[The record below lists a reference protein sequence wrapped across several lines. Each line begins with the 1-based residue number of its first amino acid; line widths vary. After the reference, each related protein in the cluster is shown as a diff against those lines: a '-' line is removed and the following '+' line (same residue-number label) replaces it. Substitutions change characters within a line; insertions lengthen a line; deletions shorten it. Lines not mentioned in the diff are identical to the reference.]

1 MTTYVI
7 YESPVQGSGL
17 AGEKARSAPIPAD
30 NAKARETLERAG
42 WKLVEEFEQEEAD
55 TEARASN
62 LPRIAQEFLAAGQ
75 GEAEL
80 AFEEDAAMVDTL
92 IETTEAPVF
101 VTALGDQFW
110 GGMGV
115 TDAQRDALINAGY
128 VGADSLNAATDA
140 QLQGVPGVGPATV
153 RNIRK
158 ALKQ

>member
-1 MTTYVI
+1 MAMYVV
-7 YESPVQGSGL
+7 YESAVQGSGL
-17 AGEKARSAPIPAD
+17 AGKKARSAPIPAD

-42 WKLVEEFEQEEAD
+42 WKLVEEFEAD
-55 TEARASN
+55 AATA
-62 LPRIAQEFLAAGQ
+62 AQR
-75 GEAEL
+75 GEVVT
-80 AFEEDAAMVDTL
+80 FEEDAARVDTL

-110 GGMGV
+110 NSMGV
-115 TDAQRDALINAGY
+115 TNAQRDALINTGY

-140 QLQGVPGVGPATV
+140 QLQEVPGIGAAAV